1 MTNPNNNLA
10 MRRRAGLSNALNIFC
25 CKRFPRFSFIF
36 SLFQPAAQL
45 LTQKR
50 LGIVTIHQMSV
61 DNQIFCTSA
70 DLSAFSF
77 GSFLSVWCQLGRLR
91 KPLNTPHAK
100 ILHLLTYLCKCEIYA
115 TLKKYNLKVAQSTPP

>member
-1 MTNPNNNLA
+1 MLA
-10 MRRRAGLSNALNIFC
+10 CLSNAPNIFC
-25 CKRFPRFSFIF
+25 YNRFPRFSFIF

-50 LGIVTIHQMSV
+50 PGIDTIHRLSV

-77 GSFLSVWCQLGRLR
+77 GSFLSVWCQLWRLR

-100 ILHLLTYLCKCEIYA
+100 ILYLLINLCKCKIYA